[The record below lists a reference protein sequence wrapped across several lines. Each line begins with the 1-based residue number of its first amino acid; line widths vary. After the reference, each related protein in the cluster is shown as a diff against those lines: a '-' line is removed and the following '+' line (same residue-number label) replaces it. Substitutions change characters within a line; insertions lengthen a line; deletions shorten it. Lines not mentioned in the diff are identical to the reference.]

1 MKDSWKILK
10 EDKYI
15 LAVYKPPSLVV
26 QGAKKVHES
35 LFLQLK
41 EHIKIRDKKPG
52 NVFLA
57 VVHRLDKPVSG
68 VVLFAKR
75 SKSASKLF
83 QAMQKGDF
91 AKVYLAMVEGKFIGG
106 GFLIDYLKHEERLQ
120 KVIAFD
126 KEAPSTKRALTYFES
141 LYSTEKYS
149 LLLLFPITGRKHQL
163 RVATSRRGAPIIG
176 DKLYGSK
183 VNLGG
188 RILLHSLFLSFPH
201 PATGESEDIF
211 CPVPQSFLKDV
222 LSLTKD
228 QRIETLFNRLDK
240 SFILE
245 FVKRVKFVKRVNS
258 AKDKELVYVS
268 SKDLAKMQG

>member
-1 MKDSWKILK
+1 MSLKESWKILK
-10 EDKYI
+10 EDKHI
-15 LAVYKPPSLVV
+15 IAVYKPASLVV
-26 QGAKKVHES
+26 QGAKRLEES
-35 LFLQLK
+35 LLLQLK

-83 QAMQKGDF
+83 QAMQRGEF
-91 AKVYLAMVEGKFIGG
+91 AKVYLAVIEGKFLSEG
-106 GFLIDYLKHEERLQ
+106 LLTDYLRYDERLR
-120 KVIAFD
+120 KVLAFD
-126 KEAPSTKRALTYFES
+126 KESPSTKRALTYFES

-149 LLLLFPITGRKHQL
+149 LLLLSPITGRKHQL
-163 RVATSRRGAPIIG
+163 RVATSRRGAPIVG

-183 VNLGG
+183 NNLGG

-201 PATGESEDIF
+201 PAKAEREDIF
-211 CPVPQSFLKDV
+211 CPLPRSFLEVV

-228 QRIETLFNRLDK
+228 QTMEKLLNRLDK
-240 SFILE
+240 PFILE
-245 FVKRVKFVKRVNS
+245 FLKRVGS
-258 AKDKELVYVS
+258 AKHRELTYVS
-268 SKDLAKMQG
+268 SKDLAKV

>member
-26 QGAKKVHES
+26 QGAKMVHES

-126 KEAPSTKRALTYFES
+126 KEAASTKRALTYFES

-149 LLLLFPITGRKHQL
+149 LLLLFPLTGRKHQL

-201 PATGESEDIF
+201 PARGESEDIF

-245 FVKRVKFVKRVNS
+245 FVKRVNS